1 MAHSIIYALIGG
13 ILPALIWL
21 VFWLREDRKNPE
33 PRLFIFRTFL
43 FGMLAVVLI
52 TVTALI
58 FEDRVGSILGHLSL
72 SVLVALA
79 ALEEILKLGAAYL
92 GGLSTKEDNEPLDP
106 IIYMITAALGFVAL
120 ENALFILGPLLDGEI
135 TQSIITGHMRFIGA
149 SLLHVVSSGL
159 IGIAMA
165 FSFYKSRST
174 KFIIIVLALAGAIV
188 IHTFFNVIITV
199 FKDTGSSI
207 ASVAVWV
214 GVIFILWAFERAKTI
229 AR

>member
-1 MAHSIIYALIGG
+1 MAYSIIYALIGG
-13 ILPALIWL
+13 VLPALIWL
-21 VFWLREDRKNPE
+21 VFWLREDRNNPE

-58 FEDRVGSILGHLSL
+58 FEDSVESILGHLSL

-159 IGIAMA
+159 IGISLA
-165 FSFYKSRST
+165 FSF
-174 KFIIIVLALAGAIV
+174 F
-188 IHTFFNVIITV
+188 
-199 FKDTGSSI
+199 
-207 ASVAVWV
+207 
-214 GVIFILWAFERAKTI
+214 
-229 AR
+229 